1 MVALGAMMMTPA
13 KRAAAHMAGISVL
26 LLSACATTQ
35 EPTLYRWGAYEQLIY
50 EMYAKPGKADP
61 GTQVA
66 RLSEEIERTRAEG
79 RRVPPGVHAHL
90 GFMYY
95 LQGNPGA
102 AYNEFESERALFPES
117 AVFVDRVLR
126 RLQWD

>member
-50 EMYAKPGKADP
+50 EMYAKVGASPRACTPISASCITSRATQAQPITNLKANAP
-61 GTQVA
+61 CS
-66 RLSEEIERTRAEG
+66 RN
-79 RRVPPGVHAHL
+79 RRFLLTAC
-90 GFMYY
+90 
-95 LQGNPGA
+95 
-102 AYNEFESERALFPES
+102 
-117 AVFVDRVLR
+117 
-126 RLQWD
+126 